1 MNAKIGIF
9 LRWNE
14 IGSSFMRC
22 LVTMFYKVEMLKTAA
37 VGNWKRKLYVVAKKW
52 QQLNERS
59 NQISQVSP
67 ICILDIQIKVMF
79 KKHSLKIYGPFS
91 DNCNFFKADSSNL
104 SCLVGLRCHHLT

>member
-1 MNAKIGIF
+1 
-9 LRWNE
+9 
-14 IGSSFMRC
+14 MRC

-79 KKHSLKIYGPFS
+79 KKHSLKTYGPFIIAIFS
-91 DNCNFFKADSSNL
+91 KLFHPT
-104 SCLVGLRCHHLT
+104 CLVLSDCIVIT

>member
-59 NQISQVSP
+59 DQISQVSP
-67 ICILDIQIKVMF
+67 ICILDVAIVKSCSRGLLLNFGTIFRFPKAISF
-79 KKHSLKIYGPFS
+79 SFLCFHS
-91 DNCNFFKADSSNL
+91 
-104 SCLVGLRCHHLT
+104 

>member
-91 DNCNFFKADSSNL
+91 NNCNFFKAVLSNL

>member
-9 LRWNE
+9 WRWNE

-79 KKHSLKIYGPFS
+79 KKHSLKIYGPFIIAIFS
-91 DNCNFFKADSSNL
+91 KLFHPT
-104 SCLVGLRCHHLT
+104 CLVLSDCIVII

>member
-1 MNAKIGIF
+1 
-9 LRWNE
+9 
-14 IGSSFMRC
+14 MRC

-67 ICILDIQIKVMF
+67 ICILDIQIKVA
-79 KKHSLKIYGPFS
+79 KTNLPHEEISTL
-91 DNCNFFKADSSNL
+91 DNISKRLLHN
-104 SCLVGLRCHHLT
+104 